1 VVYQRGNVFKK
12 RVEMKKAKEII
23 KHDSSPKYT
32 RAFLQPLTV
41 ALVMVGFIAL
51 ILIMGIMDLGR
62 LDKTLVGFM
71 ENRGLDIIT
80 TVENVAQENLNY
92 LYQTL
97 KEDQEEDEFVPL
109 TDKAFSPQESLVKNL
124 VDLARDID
132 IKWQNEI
139 LSESDLTEIA
149 GRENLWLIAVLNE
162 QGRIVFQS
170 REFLQDLPES
180 TDTIGSR
187 QEEIMIDLFNRF
199 GKLDEVGYI
208 ALRRKDG
215 SGTIVIALDDKG
227 LRYWSSKIAVEKAI
241 EEVGWGQGLAYLM
254 VMDQYGKV
262 LGRAGEVPEKFEEA
276 DAIALDVLAGKLKKA
291 SRKIVFLER
300 RLLEIIMPVHLD
312 DRMVGFARLGLD
324 RARGDK
330 ILMENRNRMIT
341 SMIFIMVIGILSMW
355 ALYRNQ
361 KRHAAR
367 MEEMQK
373 QLQQAERLS
382 ALGQLAAGVAHEIR
396 NPLNAISMASQRV
409 RREYPPDDEEK
420 KNGFFHITGII
431 RDEIRRLNGI
441 IEEFATFFRSRR
453 LEMSE
458 HSVGFVL
465 QKIVSLMEEEA
476 GSRGIIIK
484 TEYNDNN
491 VMVSMDMD
499 KMKQALYNILKN
511 AMESIPGEG
520 IVSVSVEPNGKDKIS
535 IRISDTGAGLTDDEL
550 DRIFNPE
557 YTTKEKGLGLGLPL
571 AHEIIRGH
579 NGEIRVKSTVGSGTT
594 FEILLPAE
602 GN

>member
-1 VVYQRGNVFKK
+1 MK
-12 RVEMKKAKEII
+12 RVKKII
-23 KHDSSPKYT
+23 RQKSSARYSRT
-32 RAFLQPLTV
+32 FLQPLTV
-41 ALVMVGFIAL
+41 ALVMVGFVTL
-51 ILIMGIMDLGR
+51 ILVMGLMDLVR
-62 LDKTLVGFM
+62 LDKTLIGFM

-80 TVENVAQENLNY
+80 TVENVAQENLTY

-132 IKWQNEI
+132 VEWKKEL
-139 LSESDLTEIA
+139 LSEKDLEEIA
-149 GRENLWLIAVLNE
+149 ERENLWLIAVLNE
-162 QGRIVFQS
+162 EGMIVFQS
-170 REFLQDLPES
+170 REFLQDLPPKTS
-180 TDTIGSR
+180 VAASR

-199 GKLDEVGYI
+199 GKLDEIGYI

-241 EEVGWGQGLAYLM
+241 EEVGWGQGLAYLV
-254 VMDQYGKV
+254 VMDKYGKA
-262 LGRAGEVPEKFEEA
+262 LGRAGEVPEKLEEM
-276 DAIALDVLAGKLKKA
+276 DAISMDVLAGRLKKA
-291 SRKIVFLER
+291 SRKIVFQEK
-300 RLLEIIMPVHLD
+300 RLLEIIAPVHLEKKV
-312 DRMVGFARLGLD
+312 VGFARLGLD
-324 RARGDK
+324 RAGGDR
-330 ILMENRNRMIT
+330 ILLENRNRMIT
-341 SMIFIMVIGILSMW
+341 STIFIMVIGILSMW

-361 KRHAAR
+361 KRNAER
-367 MEEMQK
+367 VGEMEK

-409 RREYPPDDEEK
+409 RREYMPADEEK
-420 KNGFFHITGII
+420 KRGFYHITGII

-453 LEMSE
+453 LELSD
-458 HSVGFVL
+458 HSVAYVL
-465 QKIVSLMEEEA
+465 QKTISLMEEEA
-476 GSRGIIIK
+476 KSRGIRM
-484 TEYNDNN
+484 EARYNDNN
-491 VMVSMDMD
+491 VMVPMDMD

-520 IVSVSVEPNGKDKIS
+520 TISVVVEPNGKDRMS
-535 IRISDTGAGLTDDEL
+535 VRISDTGSGLTSTEIDQ
-550 DRIFNPE
+550 IFNPE

-579 NGEIRVKSTVGSGTT
+579 NGEIRVESQIDGGTT

-602 GN
+602 SGQA

>member
-1 VVYQRGNVFKK
+1 MK
-12 RVEMKKAKEII
+12 RVKKII
-23 KHDSSPKYT
+23 QQRSSARYSRT
-32 RAFLQPLTV
+32 FLQPLTV
-41 ALVMVGFIAL
+41 ALVMVGFVIL
-51 ILIMGIMDLGR
+51 ILVMGLMDLGR
-62 LDKTLVGFM
+62 LDTTLVGFM

-80 TVENVAQENLNY
+80 TVENVAQENLTY

-132 IKWQNEI
+132 AKWKKELLNEK
-139 LSESDLTEIA
+139 DLEEIA
-149 GRENLWLIAVLNE
+149 ERESLWLIAVLNE
-162 QGRIVFQS
+162 EGAIVFQS
-170 REFLQDLPES
+170 REFLQDLPPKTS
-180 TDTIGSR
+180 VAASR

-199 GKLDEVGYI
+199 GKLDEIGYI

-241 EEVGWGQGLAYLM
+241 EEVGWGQGLAYLV
-254 VMDQYGKV
+254 VMNKYGKA
-262 LGRAGEVPEKFEEA
+262 LGRAGEVPEKLEEM
-276 DAIALDVLAGKLKKA
+276 DAISLDVLEGRLKKA
-291 SRKIVFLER
+291 SRKMVFQEK
-300 RLLEIIMPVHLD
+300 RLLEIIVPVHLD
-312 DRMVGFARLGLD
+312 EKVVGFARLGLD
-324 RARGDK
+324 RAGGDT
-330 ILMENRNRMIT
+330 ILLENRNRMIT
-341 SMIFIMVIGILSMW
+341 SMIFIMVIGILSVW

-361 KRHAAR
+361 KRNAER
-367 MEEMQK
+367 VEEMEK

-409 RREYPPDDEEK
+409 RREYMPADEK
-420 KNGFFHITGII
+420 KKKGFYHITGII

-453 LEMSE
+453 LELSD
-458 HSVGFVL
+458 HSVGYVL
-465 QKIVSLMEEEA
+465 QKIISLMEEEA
-476 GSRGIIIK
+476 TSRGIRM
-484 TEYNDNN
+484 EARYNDSNI
-491 VMVSMDMD
+491 MVPMDMD

-511 AMESIPGEG
+511 AMESIPGKG
-520 IVSVSVEPNGKDKIS
+520 TISVVVEPNGKDKMS
-535 IRISDTGAGLTDDEL
+535 IRISDTGSGLTPAEI

-571 AHEIIRGH
+571 AHEIIKGH
-579 NGEIRVKSTVGSGTT
+579 NGEIQVESTIDSGTT
-594 FEILLPAE
+594 FEILLPTESNQA
-602 GN
+602 

>member
-1 VVYQRGNVFKK
+1 MK
-12 RVEMKKAKEII
+12 RVKKII
-23 KHDSSPKYT
+23 QQKSSARYS
-32 RAFLQPLTV
+32 RNFLQPLTV
-41 ALVMVGFIAL
+41 ALVMVGFVTL
-51 ILIMGIMDLGR
+51 ILVMGLMDLGR

-80 TVENVAQENLNY
+80 TVENVAQENLTY

-109 TDKAFSPQESLVKNL
+109 TDKAFSPQESLVKTL

-132 IKWQNEI
+132 VKWKKEL
-139 LSESDLTEIA
+139 LSEKNLEEIA
-149 GRENLWLIAVLNE
+149 ERENLWLIAVLNE
-162 QGRIVFQS
+162 EGMIVFQS
-170 REFLQDLPES
+170 REFLQDLPPKTS
-180 TDTIGSR
+180 VVASR

-199 GKLDEVGYI
+199 GKLDEIGYI

-241 EEVGWGQGLAYLM
+241 EEVGWGQGLAYLV
-254 VMDQYGKV
+254 VMDKYGKT
-262 LGRAGEVPEKFEEA
+262 LGRAGEVPEKFEEM
-276 DAIALDVLAGKLKKA
+276 DAISLDVLTGKLKKA
-291 SRKIVFLER
+291 SRKMVFQEK
-300 RLLEIIMPVHLD
+300 RLLEIIVPVHLD
-312 DRMVGFARLGLD
+312 EKVVGFARLGMD
-324 RARGDK
+324 RAWGDG
-330 ILMENRNRMIT
+330 ILLENRNRMIT

-355 ALYRNQ
+355 ALYKNQ
-361 KRHAAR
+361 KRNAER
-367 MEEMQK
+367 VGEMEK

-409 RREYPPDDEEK
+409 RREYMPADEK
-420 KNGFFHITGII
+420 KKKGFYHITGII
-431 RDEIRRLNGI
+431 RDEIQRLNGI

-453 LEMSE
+453 LELSD
-458 HSVGFVL
+458 HSVAYVL
-465 QKIVSLMEEEA
+465 QKIISLMEEEA
-476 GSRGIIIK
+476 KSRGIRM
-484 TEYNDNN
+484 EARYNDNN
-491 VMVSMDMD
+491 IMVLMDMD

-520 IVSVSVEPNGKDKIS
+520 TISVLVEPNGRDKMS
-535 IRISDTGAGLTDDEL
+535 IRISDTGSGLTPADIDQ
-550 DRIFNPE
+550 IFNPE

-579 NGEIRVKSTVGSGTT
+579 NGEIRVESQADSGTT
-594 FEILLPAE
+594 FE
-602 GN
+602 

>member
-1 VVYQRGNVFKK
+1 MK
-12 RVEMKKAKEII
+12 RVKKII
-23 KHDSSPKYT
+23 QQRSSARYSRT
-32 RAFLQPLTV
+32 FLQPLTV
-41 ALVMVGFIAL
+41 ALVMVGFAIL
-51 ILIMGIMDLGR
+51 ILVMGLMDLGR
-62 LDKTLVGFM
+62 LDTTLVGFM

-80 TVENVAQENLNY
+80 TVENVAQENLTY

-132 IKWQNEI
+132 AKWKKELLNEK
-139 LSESDLTEIA
+139 DLEEIA
-149 GRENLWLIAVLNE
+149 ERESLWLIAVLNE
-162 QGRIVFQS
+162 EGAIVFQS
-170 REFLQDLPES
+170 REFLQDLPPKTS
-180 TDTIGSR
+180 VAASR

-199 GKLDEVGYI
+199 GKLDEIGYI

-241 EEVGWGQGLAYLM
+241 EEVGWGQGLAYLV
-254 VMDQYGKV
+254 VMNKYGKA
-262 LGRAGEVPEKFEEA
+262 LGRAGEVPEKFEEM
-276 DAIALDVLAGKLKKA
+276 DAISLDVLEGRLKKA
-291 SRKIVFLER
+291 SRKMVFQEK
-300 RLLEIIMPVHLD
+300 RLLEIIVPVHLD
-312 DRMVGFARLGLD
+312 EKMVGFARLGLD
-324 RARGDK
+324 RAGGDT
-330 ILMENRNRMIT
+330 ILLENRNRMIT
-341 SMIFIMVIGILSMW
+341 SMIFIMVIGILSVW

-361 KRHAAR
+361 KRNAER
-367 MEEMQK
+367 VEEMEK

-409 RREYPPDDEEK
+409 RREYMPADEK
-420 KNGFFHITGII
+420 KKKGFYHITGII

-453 LEMSE
+453 LELSD
-458 HSVGFVL
+458 HSVGYVL
-465 QKIVSLMEEEA
+465 QKIISLMEEEA
-476 GSRGIIIK
+476 TSRGIRM
-484 TEYNDNN
+484 EARYNDSNI
-491 VMVSMDMD
+491 MVPMDMD

-511 AMESIPGEG
+511 AMESIPGKG
-520 IVSVSVEPNGKDKIS
+520 TISVVVEPNGKDKMS
-535 IRISDTGAGLTDDEL
+535 IRISDTGSGLTSTEI

-571 AHEIIRGH
+571 AHEIIKGH
-579 NGEIRVKSTVGSGTT
+579 NGEIQVESTIDSGTT
-594 FEILLPAE
+594 FEILLPTESNQA
-602 GN
+602 

>member
-1 VVYQRGNVFKK
+1 
-12 RVEMKKAKEII
+12 MKKAKEII

>member
-1 VVYQRGNVFKK
+1 MKRAKK
-12 RVEMKKAKEII
+12 IIQQKSSAKY
-23 KHDSSPKYT
+23 SRT
-32 RAFLQPLTV
+32 FLQPLTV
-41 ALVMVGFIAL
+41 ALVMVGFVAL
-51 ILIMGIMDLGR
+51 ILIMGLMDLGR

-71 ENRGLDIIT
+71 ENRGIDIIT
-80 TVENVAQENLNY
+80 TVENVAQENLTY

-97 KEDQEEDEFVPL
+97 KENQEEDVFVPL

-132 IKWQNEI
+132 SDWKKEL
-139 LSESDLTEIA
+139 LSEKNLEEIA
-149 GRENLWLIAVLNE
+149 ERENLWLIAVLNE
-162 QGRIVFQS
+162 KGRIVFQS
-170 REFLQDLPES
+170 REFLQYLPSES
-180 TDTIGSR
+180 GAEASR
-187 QEEIMIDLFNRF
+187 KEEVMIDLFNRF
-199 GKLDEVGYI
+199 GKLDEIGYI

-227 LRYWSSKIAVEKAI
+227 LIYWSSKIAIEKAI

-254 VMDQYGKV
+254 VMNQYGKV
-262 LGRAGEVPEKFEEA
+262 LGHAGEVPEKFQEI
-276 DAIALDVLAGKLKKA
+276 DPVSMDVLAGKLKKA
-291 SRKIVFLER
+291 SRKTVFQEKR
-300 RLLEIIMPVHLD
+300 ILEIIVPVHLSKKV
-312 DRMVGFARLGLD
+312 VGFARLGMD
-324 RARGDK
+324 RAGGDR
-330 ILMENRNRMIT
+330 ILLENRNRMIT
-341 SMIFIMVIGILSMW
+341 STIFIMVIGILSMW

-367 MEEMQK
+367 MDEMEK
-373 QLQQAERLS
+373 KLQQVERLS

-409 RREYPPDDEEK
+409 RREYLPEEDEK
-420 KNGFFHITGII
+420 RKGFYHITGII

-453 LEMSE
+453 LELSD
-458 HSVGFVL
+458 HSVVYVL

-476 GSRGIIIK
+476 KSRGIK
-484 TEYNDNN
+484 MEAVYNDNN

-499 KMKQALYNILKN
+499 KMTQALYNILKN
-511 AMESIPGEG
+511 AMESIAGEG
-520 IVSVSVEPNGKDKIS
+520 TVSILVEPNGRDKIS
-535 IRISDTGAGLTDDEL
+535 IKISDTGSGLTPAEI
-550 DRIFNPE
+550 DRVFNPE

-579 NGEIRVKSTVGSGTT
+579 NGEISVESQVDRGTT

-602 GN
+602 SNQA

>member
-1 VVYQRGNVFKK
+1 MK
-12 RVEMKKAKEII
+12 RVKKII
-23 KHDSSPKYT
+23 QQRSSARYSRT
-32 RAFLQPLTV
+32 FLQPLTV
-41 ALVMVGFIAL
+41 ALVMVGFAIL
-51 ILIMGIMDLGR
+51 ILVMGLMDLGR
-62 LDKTLVGFM
+62 LDTTLVGFM

-80 TVENVAQENLNY
+80 TVENVAQENLTY

-132 IKWQNEI
+132 ARWKKELLNEK
-139 LSESDLTEIA
+139 DLEEIA
-149 GRENLWLIAVLNE
+149 ERESLWLIAVLNE
-162 QGRIVFQS
+162 EGAIVFQS
-170 REFLQDLPES
+170 REFLQDLPPKTS
-180 TDTIGSR
+180 VAASR

-199 GKLDEVGYI
+199 GKLDEIGYI

-241 EEVGWGQGLAYLM
+241 EEVGWGQGLAYLV
-254 VMDQYGKV
+254 VMNKYGKA
-262 LGRAGEVPEKFEEA
+262 LGRAGEVPEKFEEM
-276 DAIALDVLAGKLKKA
+276 DAISLDVLEGRLKKA
-291 SRKIVFLER
+291 SRKMVFQEK
-300 RLLEIIMPVHLD
+300 RLLEIIVPVHLD
-312 DRMVGFARLGLD
+312 EKMVGFARLGLD
-324 RARGDK
+324 RAGGDT
-330 ILMENRNRMIT
+330 ILLENRNRMIT
-341 SMIFIMVIGILSMW
+341 SMIFIMVIGILSVW

-361 KRHAAR
+361 KRNAER
-367 MEEMQK
+367 VEEMEK

-409 RREYPPDDEEK
+409 RREYMPADEK
-420 KNGFFHITGII
+420 KKKGFYHITGII

-453 LEMSE
+453 LELSD
-458 HSVGFVL
+458 HSVGYVL
-465 QKIVSLMEEEA
+465 QKIISLMEEEA
-476 GSRGIIIK
+476 TSRGIRM
-484 TEYNDNN
+484 EARYNDSNI
-491 VMVSMDMD
+491 MVPMDMD

-511 AMESIPGEG
+511 AMESIPGKG
-520 IVSVSVEPNGKDKIS
+520 TISVIVEPNGKDKMS
-535 IRISDTGAGLTDDEL
+535 IRISDTGSGLTSTEI

-571 AHEIIRGH
+571 AHEIIKGH
-579 NGEIRVKSTVGSGTT
+579 NGEIQVESTIDSGTT
-594 FEILLPAE
+594 FEILLPTESNQA
-602 GN
+602 